1 MLAVKLVLCTILLIN
16 GNVYDA
22 ALTWTV
28 ITYLLLLAGRF
39 GGCGW
44 IAILLF
50 IPLIWPMAGTL
61 ERGAQAGGIM
71 STIIIGVLFV
81 SALYFDFRDIRE
93 AFVRWRRTKKQAE
106 S

>member
-1 MLAVKLVLCTILLIN
+1 
-16 GNVYDA
+16 
-22 ALTWTV
+22 
-28 ITYLLLLAGRF
+28 
-39 GGCGW
+39 
-44 IAILLF
+44 
-50 IPLIWPMAGTL
+50 
-61 ERGAQAGGIM
+61 M